1 MKVATA
7 LRPQRRTVVLKVR
20 WISGFLLAGVALVVV
35 ANVVGGF
42 VQLLTGRQV
51 PVMVDVAREG
61 NLPTWY
67 NSVLLL
73 LAGALVALVGMV
85 EKAARGPH
93 LLHWWGLALAMTL
106 FSIDEMLTFHELGDE
121 LVPDWMT
128 NPLGAWIHVH
138 PWVLF
143 GLLFVVL
150 FAITYL
156 PFLRDLPAR
165 TRRWIVGA
173 GLVYVLGAVG
183 GESLHGIINT
193 YYGGGVLTSL
203 ANLLEETLEM
213 VGIVIFIH
221 GLLSHLTSEDSGFA
235 LRFEA

>member
-67 NSVLLL
+67 SSVLII
-73 LAGALVALVGMV
+73 LAAALTALVGKV
-85 EKAARGPH
+85 EKAAGGPH
-93 LLHWWGLALAMTL
+93 IVHWWGLALVMAWI
-106 FSIDEMLTFHELGDE
+106 SIDEMLRLHERIEHLI
-121 LVPDWMT
+121 PSWMT
-128 NPLGAWIHVH
+128 DPFGEWIHVH

-150 FAITYL
+150 FAIAYL